1 MGSQHNN
8 YGDNLANLRKTC
20 VDTAKEELDLDL
32 NIEWI
37 PIDVL
42 FYFTSYHGQMLINI
56 VTQTVNDTYENFMKE
71 HPDFKGKVSLFCH
84 SLGSIITYDILA
96 NQRSSTDSPP
106 EPTFPADTTHFPIV
120 YPKLAFR
127 PDFLFALG
135 SPLSAVMVQR
145 GQSWEKYQID
155 PRIKYFNIFNLY
167 DPIAY
172 RMEPLID
179 PRFIEISPVLLQ
191 RPSSAATKP
200 FEFSYY
206 KEMIYAY
213 LPDLKLPS
221 LEITK
226 FDFSSMNIEFPS
238 FSAFSG
244 FGVEFPKLP
253 TIPTLSAA
261 QDAFKSQF
269 VSLIPTMF
277 QQDTEDEAKLGSKR
291 KYTDDDTGHAKKKRE
306 IQDEEGNVATEHIE
320 ENQKANSPSR
330 SLKKNQLRVIKEPT
344 RKSKRNQPLRA
355 TSPIE
360 AISEAKER
368 IVSNLSSMIKTYWQ
382 TTPKSPKKNKNYI
395 HHLEKNV
402 NHLGDAL
409 TKELVA
415 AAAETKARIQKE
427 HDEKKRK
434 PEHSRVD
441 YFVQEN
447 LIDNMLHQVIH
458 FNPVYDWG

>member
-37 PIDVL
+37 PIEWHSKLHELETVSSRIKTITL
-42 FYFTSYHGQMLINI
+42 PTCSMIRHIN
-56 VTQTVNDTYENFMKE
+56 NDILS
-71 HPDFKGKVSLFCH
+71 V
-84 SLGSIITYDILA
+84 ITYDILA

-191 RPSSAATKP
+191 RPSAAATKP

-253 TIPTLSAA
+253 IIPTLSAA
-261 QDAFKSQF
+261 QDAFKNQF

-277 QQDTEDEAKLGSKR
+277 QQDTEDESKLGSKR

-344 RKSKRNQPLRA
+344 RKSKRNQPVRA

-415 AAAETKARIQKE
+415 AAAETTARIQKE
-427 HDEKKRK
+427 QDEKKRK
-434 PEHSRVD
+434 PEHSRYMIGVRAHFSYWND
-441 YFVQEN
+441 KDIMYHIIKQ
-447 LIDNMLHQVIH
+447 LIDE
-458 FNPVYDWG
+458 